1 MLNLGMETKPPSS
14 RPPLLSTTSSASSSG
29 TAEKALSFI
38 SKGWRE
44 VKDSADADFRL
55 MRARARSFKH
65 LADRELEN
73 FLHSA
78 SAFSSPAVPPPF
90 VESRAIAEI
99 EFVQKLR
106 PKLSEIRRV
115 YSSPDFGQKVLEK
128 YVFLRTIAG
137 LHNFC
142 PFFGIQC

>member
-1 MLNLGMETKPPSS
+1 MLNLGMETKPPS
-14 RPPLLSTTSSASSSG
+14 PPHPMVPTTSSSSG
-29 TAEKALSFI
+29 TAEKAFSFF

-44 VKDSADADFRL
+44 VKDSADADIRL

-65 LADRELEN
+65 LANQELEN

-78 SAFSSPAVPPPF
+78 SAFSSPAVPRPF

-128 YVFLRTIAG
+128 YVFLKTIG
-137 LHNFC
+137 E
-142 PFFGIQC
+142 